1 MNLENKTIKHSELF
15 LMIAMLGI
23 LILIVGVLIDSILN
37 ITGVAFCGIIIFGI
51 ALWLFCAFI
60 YKEELR

>member
-1 MNLENKTIKHSELF
+1 MKDKEIKHSELF
-15 LMIAMLGI
+15 LMIAMLVI
-23 LILIVGVLIDSILN
+23 LIFIVGVLIDLILD